1 MTAQTSGSKIG
12 NVTSELAHIVEFEQ
26 CTSSV
31 PPPLKRGEETSM
43 LVEVELAADG
53 R

>member
-1 MTAQTSGSKIG
+1 MTAQTSGSKIW

-26 CTSSV
+26 CTSSG
-31 PPPLKRGEETSM
+31 PSLKRGEETPM

>member
-1 MTAQTSGSKIG
+1 MTAQTSGSKIR

-26 CTSSV
+26 CTSSGHA
-31 PPPLKRGEETSM
+31 LKRGEETLM

>member
-1 MTAQTSGSKIG
+1 MTAQTSGSKIR

-31 PPPLKRGEETSM
+31 PPLKRGEETSM

>member
-1 MTAQTSGSKIG
+1 MTAQTSGSKIR

-31 PPPLKRGEETSM
+31 PLKRGEETPM